1 MSLPYITARRYP
13 EVSIMCNLFKSLEWT
28 QSLFELAWS
37 LNPTWRTV
45 FGLHLLIWSQ
55 LFPAGTCVGVRTY
68 VLYVHCL
75 LVFDYSPLWYYLSY
89 CCPSTYVYSLVKYL
103 ELSVGVNLTSVLDSI
118 HVIFVTLL

>member
-1 MSLPYITARRYP
+1 MTAHRYP
-13 EVSIMCNLFKSLEWT
+13 EVSIMFKLFKSLEWP

-45 FGLHLLIWSQ
+45 FELYLLIWSQ
-55 LFPAGTCVGVRTY
+55 LFSVGTRVGVRTY

-75 LVFDYSPLWYYLSY
+75 LVFSYSPLWYYLSY